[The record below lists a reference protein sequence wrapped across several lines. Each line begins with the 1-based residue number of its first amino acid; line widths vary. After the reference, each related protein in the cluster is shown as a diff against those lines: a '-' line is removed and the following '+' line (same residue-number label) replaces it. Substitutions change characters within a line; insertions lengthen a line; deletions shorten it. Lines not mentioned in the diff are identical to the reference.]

1 MNCAGFTPTFQLGCR
16 RVTPGDPYIEAIQR
30 ENVDVHFTSVA
41 RLTKNGVMGADGIE
55 HKVDAVICATGKIS
69 ISTQVSQNQPNAM
82 PRF

>member
-1 MNCAGFTPTFQLGCR
+1 MNCTGFTPTFQLGCR

-55 HKVDAVICATGKIS
+55 RKVDAVICATGKFHLNLDFSELI
-69 ISTQVSQNQPNAM
+69 
-82 PRF
+82 

>member
-55 HKVDAVICATGKIS
+55 RKVDAVIFATGKFYLNLGFSELI
-69 ISTQVSQNQPNAM
+69 
-82 PRF
+82 

>member
-1 MNCAGFTPTFQLGCR
+1 MNFAGFTPTFQLGCR

-55 HKVDAVICATGKIS
+55 RKVDAVICATGKFYLNLGFSELI
-69 ISTQVSQNQPNAM
+69 
-82 PRF
+82 